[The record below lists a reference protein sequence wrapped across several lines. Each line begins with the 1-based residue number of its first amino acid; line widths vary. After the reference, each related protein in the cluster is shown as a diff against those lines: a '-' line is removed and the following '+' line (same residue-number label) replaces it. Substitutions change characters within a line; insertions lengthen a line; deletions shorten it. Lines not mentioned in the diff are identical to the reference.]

1 MKKKIVI
8 SFVIIFII
16 FSIIVSNNVFAID
29 DFMNSV
35 LTQMDSTG
43 AGLTTETQF
52 TKAVRTVYAISQIVV
67 IGGMIGYMT
76 WHSTQFFSNDAT
88 VRQRAKEALPWRV
101 LAIVIILALDGIVT
115 IIAKYL
121 TP

>member
-8 SFVIIFII
+8 SFVIIFSI

-52 TKAVRTVYAISQIVV
+52 TKAISQIIV

-76 WHSTQFFSNDAT
+76 WHSMQFFANDAT
-88 VRQRAKEALPWRV
+88 TRQKAKEALPWRV

-115 IIAKYL
+115 IVAKYF